1 MTAWDGQE
9 RRMQQNDRD
18 LLVTIN
24 ANLLIHLE
32 RQKDHE
38 KEDHE
43 RFRSLE
49 GKIDTIYKN
58 IVGNGDIGLK
68 TRVTLLE
75 ESEKGRKESNGRLWS
90 ALTTVFVGLLGK
102 IGWDIFKR

>member
-1 MTAWDGQE
+1 MSWDGKE

-38 KEDHE
+38 VEDNR
-43 RFRSLE
+43 RFSLFE
-49 GKIDTIYKN
+49 EKIDTIYKN

-68 TRVTLLE
+68 TRVVLLE
-75 ESEKGRKESNGRLWS
+75 DSEKSRKESNGRLWS
-90 ALTTVFVGLLGK
+90 AVTTTFIALLGK
-102 IGWDIFKR
+102 IGWDLLKK